1 MSVAQAS
8 RKDLSWD
15 TMTTMRSFFAEAAP
29 HSQRRCLCSHRTP
42 CRSRWFVGSSSS
54 KSMGSTKRAWARAT
68 RMRQPPDMSLVC
80 LCIIFSV
87 KPRPCRSSQARGSNV
102 SGSILSSLS
111 WITPS
116 MSACFS
122 TSSSMSLR
130 LSASRRACSE
140 ATTSTTA

>member
-1 MSVAQAS
+1 MKSSECEVKSKVFGYFERYSSSQTQA
-8 RKDLSWD
+8 
-15 TMTTMRSFFAEAAP
+15 P
-29 HSQRRCLCSHRTP
+29 
-42 CRSRWFVGSSSS
+42 RSRWFVGSSSS

>member
-54 KSMGSTKRAWARAT
+54 
-68 RMRQPPDMSLVC
+68 
-80 LCIIFSV
+80 
-87 KPRPCRSSQARGSNV
+87 
-102 SGSILSSLS
+102 
-111 WITPS
+111 
-116 MSACFS
+116 S
-122 TSSSMSLR
+122 TSGR
-130 LSASRRACSE
+130 LN
-140 ATTSTTA
+140 STTASARRICHPPDRLPVGRLIVASSKLSTLSMV